1 MALVPVVTMTFA
13 ASTLS
18 LNDATGNYDASTNP
32 TGYGAPNALFTDYAH
47 YAIIRKKN
55 VNGISDQVLVLTSY
69 DPLVALTFSGPRV
82 VDGWYEGKKLNIL
95 KWTAGTYA
103 SGVVRY
109 HNGVIYKANTSTSQ
123 QPPHA
128 NWDIVSDLTTLEAN
142 ASVIVTTIGRVTPY
156 NADVY
161 WSKKEALYAQQGRNG
176 LTLEDKAQTRQQNI
190 YRKIQQV
197 LVADQLGLDTDGEW
211 IVLDLI
217 EMGAV

>member
-1 MALVPVVTMTFA
+1 MALVPVATMTFA

-18 LNDATGNYDASTNP
+18 VVESTGSYDASTNP
-32 TGYGAPNALFTDYAH
+32 TGYGSPNAAFSDHAH

-55 VNGISDQVLVLTSY
+55 VNGVADEVLVLSSY
-69 DPLVALTFSGPRV
+69 DETVATAFTAPRT
-82 VDGWYEGKKLNIL
+82 VDGWYEGKKLNIV
-95 KWTAGTYA
+95 KWTSGTYA
-103 SGVVRY
+103 ADIVKY
-109 HNGVIYKANTSTSQ
+109 HNGVIYKANTSTSEE
-123 QPPHA
+123 PPHA
-128 NWDIVSDLTTLEAN
+128 DWDIVTDLTTLEDN
-142 ASVIVTTIGRVTPY
+142 ASVTVTTISRVTPY

-176 LTLEDKAQTRQQNI
+176 LTLEDKAQTRQQTI
-190 YRKIQQV
+190 YKKIQQA